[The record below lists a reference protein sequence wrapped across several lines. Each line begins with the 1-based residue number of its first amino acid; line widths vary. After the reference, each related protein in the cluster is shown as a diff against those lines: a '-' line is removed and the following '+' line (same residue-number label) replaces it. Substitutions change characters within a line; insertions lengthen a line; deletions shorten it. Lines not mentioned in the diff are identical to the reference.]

1 MSGALRGSFVPRS
14 WQRRG
19 RTGCGAVLEQLPV
32 TRNVVRRFVPG
43 ETVEDAMSAVT
54 EIRASGRLL
63 SIDYLGEDVTDVGS
77 AEQTVTAYLRLLDE
91 LADQYCSPTASSVR
105 SKSR

>member
-19 RTGCGAVLEQLPV
+19 RTGCGRSAEQLPV

-77 AEQTVTAYLRLLDE
+77 AEQTVTAYLRLLMSWRISP
-91 LADQYCSPTASSVR
+91 LLPTASSVR
-105 SKSR
+105 PKSR